1 MISFYQFYLLENQ
14 VDKKVLLTGI
24 KPTGVPHLGNYFGA
38 IKPAISR
45 MASGEYDTRLFIAD
59 YHSINSVRDPEVL
72 RQYVYEVAATWL
84 SCGLDPDNA
93 LLYKQSSVPET
104 LELNIILNAFTAKGL
119 MNRAHAYK
127 AAVDKN
133 REKNKPDD
141 HAINMGLYTYPILMA
156 ADILLF
162 DTNVVPVGKD
172 QIQHVEMAVD
182 IAQAINHNYSKDL
195 LTIPEY
201 IVDENTKTIVGMD
214 GRKMS
219 KSYGNT
225 IELFLQEK
233 KLKKTFNKVVTN
245 SQEVEEPKDPNNCNV
260 FSLYKLFATKEQQD
274 KLAERYRAGGM
285 GWGHAKAELFEVA
298 NSELKPIREKYY
310 ELMEN
315 KDYIDEVL
323 KKGAMKARE
332 IASRKITFLRRAI
345 GID

>member
-1 MISFYQFYLLENQ
+1 ME
-14 VDKKVLLTGI
+14 KKVLLTGI

-38 IKPAISR
+38 IKPALSR
-45 MASGEYDTRLFIAD
+45 LSGDDYDARLFIAD
-59 YHSINSVRDPEVL
+59 YHSINTIRDPEVL

-84 SCGLDPDNA
+84 SCGLDPNKA

-104 LELNIILNAFTAKGL
+104 LELNTILNAFTAKGL

-127 AAVDKN
+127 ASVDKN
-133 REKNKPDD
+133 RAKDKPDD

-172 QIQHVEMAVD
+172 QIQHVEMAAD
-182 IAQAINHNYSKDL
+182 IAQTINHNYKKPL

-201 IVDENTKTIVGMD
+201 IIDEDTKTIVGLD

-219 KSYGNT
+219 KSYGNA

-233 KLKKTFNKVVTN
+233 KLKKTLNKVVTN
-245 SQEVEEPKDPNNCNV
+245 SQEMEEVKDPDDCNV
-260 FSLYKLFATKEQQD
+260 FSLYKIFATKEQQET
-274 KLAERYRAGGM
+274 LAATYRAGGM
-285 GWGHAKAELFEVA
+285 GWGHAKSELFEVVNA
-298 NSELKPIREKYY
+298 ELKPIREKYY
-310 ELMEN
+310 DLMEN

-323 KKGAMKARE
+323 KKGATSARE
-332 IASRKITFLRRAI
+332 IASKKISLLRSAI

>member
-1 MISFYQFYLLENQ
+1 MS
-14 VDKKVLLTGI
+14 KKVLLTGV

-38 IKPAISR
+38 IKPAIER
-45 MASGEYDTRLFIAD
+45 AMDGTYDARLFIAD
-59 YHSINSVRDPEVL
+59 YHSINTIRDPEVL
-72 RQYVYEVAATWL
+72 RQNVYEVAATWL
-84 SCGLDPDNA
+84 SCGLDPSKA

-104 LELNIILNAFTAKGL
+104 LELNTILNAFTAKGL

-127 AAVDKN
+127 AAVDRN
-133 REKNKPDD
+133 REKENPDD

-172 QIQHVEMAVD
+172 QIQHVEMASD
-182 IAQAINHNYSKDL
+182 IAGAINHNYKKDL

-201 IVDENTKTIVGMD
+201 IVDENTKTIVGLD

-219 KSYGNT
+219 KSYGNA
-225 IELFLQEK
+225 IELFLTEK
-233 KLKKTFNKVVTN
+233 QLKKTLNKIVTN
-245 SQEVEEPKDPNNCNV
+245 SQEMEEVKDPEECNV

-274 KLAERYRAGGM
+274 ILAEIYRAGGM
-285 GWGHAKAELFEVA
+285 GWGHAKKELFDVVNAELT
-298 NSELKPIREKYY
+298 PIRNKYND
-310 ELMEN
+310 LMEN

-323 KKGAMKARE
+323 KKGALDARE
-332 IASRKITFLRRAI
+332 IAAKKILTLRSAI

>member
-1 MISFYQFYLLENQ
+1 M
-14 VDKKVLLTGI
+14 DKKVLLTGI

-38 IKPAISR
+38 IKPALTMVSDD
-45 MASGEYDTRLFIAD
+45 SYDARLFIAD
-59 YHSINSVRDPEVL
+59 YHSINTIRDPEVL

-84 SCGLDPDNA
+84 SCGLDPEKV

-133 REKNKPDD
+133 KEKGKPDD

-162 DTNVVPVGKD
+162 DANVVPVGKD
-172 QIQHVEMAVD
+172 QVQHVEMACD
-182 IAQAINHNYSKDL
+182 IAQAINHNYGKDL

-201 IVDENTKTIVGMD
+201 IFDDNTKTVVGMD

-219 KSYGNT
+219 KSYGNSV
-225 IELFLQEK
+225 ELFLAEK
-233 KLKKTFNKVVTN
+233 KLKKTLNKIVTN
-245 SQEVEEPKDPNNCNV
+245 SQEVEEPKDPETCNV
-260 FSLYKLFATKEQQD
+260 FAMYKLFATKEQQD
-274 KLAERYRAGGM
+274 ALAERYRAGGM
-285 GWGHAKAELFEVA
+285 GWGHAKAELFEVVNA
-298 NSELKPIREKYY
+298 ELKPIRDKYND
-310 ELMEN
+310 LMAN

-323 KKGAMKARE
+323 KKGALQARE
-332 IASRKITFLRRAI
+332 IAAKKVSILRSAI